1 MRIQAAFGDSTAE
14 TILSIQQRTQSIDN
28 FAQSFEE
35 TLKTLEGDIGDNS
48 GLRGL
53 AGTMDEVAAS
63 IKAATGDFVSSMTG
77 GDFTKFAE
85 NMVGMA
91 DTFST
96 ELANPAGKFRETIRQ
111 AGTAF
116 GEMGIMPFTRL
127 IGLQENEDGDLVQSL
142 GDAGFFSS
150 LLLDITGQTGLAN
163 IARIPTAANALRE
176 ANAAGIDP
184 EQEIRIEQI
193 MAQIEANKALLR
205 DNDTSNDAQAAEQ
218 IQLLRQQ
225 LQDIFSNN

>member
-1 MRIQAAFGDSTAE
+1 MVEFQ
-14 TILSIQQRTQSIDN
+14 
-28 FAQSFEE
+28 
-35 TLKTLEGDIGDNS
+35 TLKTLEGDLQNNS

-53 AGTMDEVAAS
+53 AGTMDEVASS

-91 DTFST
+91 DSFST

-116 GEMGIMPFTRL
+116 GEMGVMPFARL
-127 IGLQENEDGDLVQSL
+127 IGLAENADGSLTQSI

-150 LLLDITGQTGLAN
+150 LLLDITGQPGLAN
-163 IARIPTAANALRE
+163 VARIPTAVNALRE

-184 EQEIRIEQI
+184 ETEIRIEQI
-193 MAQIEANKALLR
+193 MAQIEANKDKLR
-205 DNDTSNDAQAAEQ
+205 DDDTSNDEAAANQ
-218 IQLLRQQ
+218 IQQLRQE
-225 LQDIFSNN
+225 LQRIFSNN